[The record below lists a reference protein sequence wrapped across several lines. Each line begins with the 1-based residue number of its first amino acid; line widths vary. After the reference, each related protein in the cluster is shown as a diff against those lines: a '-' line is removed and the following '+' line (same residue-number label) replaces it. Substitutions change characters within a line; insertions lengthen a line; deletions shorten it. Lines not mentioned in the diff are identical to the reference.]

1 MNWNELGDL
10 TEPTWVDMGMLFK
23 LMLSSDKMDLS
34 GWASEGDP
42 IFKTLEPIVD
52 QRVTKSYYEETSS
65 LIGGVCINGVVI
77 VFLHDPSDGYRSYL
91 SQALIVPNE
100 KLTTTFSPVPI
111 RAVPT
116 DTQNWEDPQQPDDPS
131 MLDLVS
137 VDVGKPVWCNWVQVT
152 ATVITPTA
160 CCILTPKL
168 WTKPCHWPFTEHSA
182 VWLAIWVQNRC
193 AKYD

>member
-1 MNWNELGDL
+1 MNWNELDDL
-10 TEPTWVDMGMLFK
+10 TEPTWVDMGVLFK

-116 DTQNWEDPQQPDDPS
+116 DTQNWEDPQQPDNPS

-137 VDVGKPVWCNWVQVT
+137 VDVGKPVVQLGTSYSDCYYPNSVLYFD
-152 ATVITPTA
+152 AEALDEAMP
-160 CCILTPKL
+160 
-168 WTKPCHWPFTEHSA
+168 
-182 VWLAIWVQNRC
+182 LAIHRTLSGVVGNLGSKSVR
-193 AKYD
+193 KI